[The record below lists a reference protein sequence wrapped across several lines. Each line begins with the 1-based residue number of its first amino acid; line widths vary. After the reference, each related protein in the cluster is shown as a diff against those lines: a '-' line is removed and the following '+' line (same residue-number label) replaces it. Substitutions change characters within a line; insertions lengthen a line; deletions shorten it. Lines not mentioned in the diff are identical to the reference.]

1 MQSDHFHENELSG
14 FEKLESEAKPEGG
27 EYAPDVF
34 FKDNR
39 QAPSVVIRQV
49 DERKREAQR
58 KQKEAIM
65 KLAEQFVQVDENP
78 VDDRR
83 TKSIEIIPSA
93 ELSASESSAST
104 YIRKDTPASLARLQE
119 IKDHKNN
126 KLKPGKFIPRRM
138 QAQPPKP
145 PQQPS
150 AAEALEEREKATE
163 DMKKEIADDEEEDD
177 ELMQPRKRVKFDDLL
192 GPGEA
197 PPMPERAMRYEDNLP
212 GADRAVRQQVE
223 AQSEFRNSVAPTFE
237 QREYQ
242 PTQDERLVEMKVQA
256 EHLRLQ
262 ALLNNINMKSEA
274 YLQQKKLRDL
284 VLASISKQ
292 FEAGENLLKTL
303 APYEDFLEFL
313 FVHVA
318 KRNEIDIPASD
329 FVELPKP
336 QQHPRPVDP
345 FTQAFHQPP
354 ASYSEMFDA
363 SRAPPSRIPSEQVFQ
378 HFEH

>member
-14 FEKLESEAKPEGG
+14 FEKLEAEAKPEG

-93 ELSASESSAST
+93 ELSASESSTPT

-150 AAEALEEREKATE
+150 AAEALEEREKAAE
-163 DMKKEIADDEEEDD
+163 VKKEESDEEDD

-197 PPMPERAMRYEDNLP
+197 PPMHDRAMRYEDNLP

-223 AQSEFRNSVAPTFE
+223 AQSEFRDSVAPTFE
-237 QREYQ
+237 QKEYQ
-242 PTQDERLVEMKVQA
+242 PSQDERLLEMKVQA

-284 VLASISKQ
+284 VLASIHKQ
-292 FEAGENLLKTL
+292 FEAGENLLETL
-303 APYEDFLEFL
+303 APHEDFLEFL

-318 KRNEIDIPASD
+318 KRNEIDIPGPD

-336 QQHPRPVDP
+336 PHHPRPVDP

-354 ASYSEMFDA
+354 ASYSDMFDA